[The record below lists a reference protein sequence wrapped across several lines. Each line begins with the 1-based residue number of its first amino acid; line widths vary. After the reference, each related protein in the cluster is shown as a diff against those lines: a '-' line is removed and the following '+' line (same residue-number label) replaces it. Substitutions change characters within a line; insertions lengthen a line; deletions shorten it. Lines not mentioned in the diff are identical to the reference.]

1 MNLTNKQK
9 GLGLSLIGVL
19 LITPDSLFLR
29 LIDLGAWELVFYRG
43 LVPFICLLIVLS
55 FYYRSQFIKAFLV
68 LGIPGLIYAILIA
81 LGSTTFVI
89 SIENTYVANTLI
101 MIALLPFATAIL
113 SSIFLKEHP
122 SKRMWL
128 TIIACF
134 AVVLF
139 IFYDSYQ
146 GNRLYGDFF
155 GLLTAVMVGGSA
167 VVVRYG
173 KNFNFLPALLLSKFF
188 IMLIAIIFMKN
199 FPETLFVDQKNLY
212 LIIAMGVFAVFIPL
226 AMITLAP
233 RYIPAYEVEI
243 FFVLETILGPVWVWL
258 VIHEQPTNKTI
269 IGGVFIIII
278 IFIHTFLELRENKKV
293 EHNSLQ

>member
-9 GLGLSLIGVL
+9 GLALSLIGVL
-19 LITPDSLFLR
+19 LITPDSLFIR

-43 LVPFICLLIVLS
+43 LVPCICLLIVLS
-55 FYYRSQFIKAFLV
+55 FYYRSQFIKSFLV
-68 LGIPGLIYAILIA
+68 LGIPGLFYAILIA

-134 AVVLF
+134 VVVLF

-188 IMLIAIIFMKN
+188 IMLIAIIFMQN

-278 IFIHTFLELRENKKV
+278 ILIHTILELRENKKAQL
-293 EHNSLQ
+293 NS

>member
-55 FYYRSQFIKAFLV
+55 FYYRSQFIKSFLV
-68 LGIPGLIYAILIA
+68 LGIPGLFYAILIA

-134 AVVLF
+134 VVVLF

-155 GLLTAVMVGGSA
+155 GLLTAIMVGGSA

-278 IFIHTFLELRENKKV
+278 IFIHTFLELKENKKQ
-293 EHNSLQ
+293 N